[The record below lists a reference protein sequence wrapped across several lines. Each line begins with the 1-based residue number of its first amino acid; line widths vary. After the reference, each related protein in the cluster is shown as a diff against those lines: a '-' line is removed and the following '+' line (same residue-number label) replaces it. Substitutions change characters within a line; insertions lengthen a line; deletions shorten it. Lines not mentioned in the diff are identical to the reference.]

1 MSSKILVLVLLL
13 VFIGCQKNPVEEQL
27 QSFINQHLQKV
38 EPLMKGLNLS
48 YWDATA
54 SGKKADYDKYAR
66 LQLQLKKI
74 YSNREEFSQLK
85 GFKESGKVKDPL
97 LARQLTLLYNK
108 YLENQIDTTLM
119 RQIVEIST
127 AVENTF
133 NVFRGEIDGE
143 KVTNN
148 QISDILR
155 KETDWLKR
163 RKAWEA
169 SKQVGQAVADEILKL
184 VRLRNRAAR
193 QLGFDNYYTMA
204 LILAEQKEEELVAI
218 FEQLAELTD
227 QPFRELKAEIDSALS
242 QRYGVTP
249 EQMRPWGYQDP
260 FFQEPPQIYEISLD
274 KYYQNVDVKELA
286 RKFYNGIGL
295 IVDDV
300 LARSDLYERPGKYP
314 HAYCTDIDRKGD
326 VRVMANLKNNEYQMD
341 TILHELGHSVYF
353 KYIDPKLPFLL
364 RREAHTFTTEA
375 IAMLFGRLAHNPFW
389 LNRMGVMSDEEVER
403 IQPIMA
409 RNLRMGQLVF
419 ARWCQVMFHFERNLY
434 LNPDQDLNK
443 LWWDLVERYQYVRP
457 PEGRDQPDW
466 AAKIHIC
473 SAPVYYHNYML
484 GEMLASQLH
493 AYIVKHLLKEPLDGR
508 ACYVNC
514 PKVGKYLREKVFKP
528 GARYTWNDLVKY
540 ATGES
545 LTPKYFVKQF
555 VEE

>member
-1 MSSKILVLVLLL
+1 MSSKILILVLLL
-13 VFIGCQKNPVEEQL
+13 VFISCQKNPVEEQL
-27 QSFINQHLQKV
+27 QSFIKQHLQRV
-38 EPLMKGLNLS
+38 EPLMKELNLS
-48 YWDATA
+48 YWNATA
-54 SGKKADYDKYAR
+54 SGKKADYDRYAK

-74 YSNREEFSQLK
+74 YSNREEFAQLK
-85 GFKESGKVKDPL
+85 GFKESGKVRDPL

-155 KETDWLKR
+155 KETDWVKR
-163 RKAWEA
+163 KKAWEA
-169 SKQVGQAVADEILKL
+169 SKQVGQAVADEILRL

-204 LILAEQKEEELVAI
+204 LTLAEQSEEELVAI
-218 FEQLAELTD
+218 FEQLADLTD

-242 QRYGVTP
+242 RRYGVTP
-249 EQMRPWGYQDP
+249 EEMRPWGYQDP
-260 FFQEPPQIYEISLD
+260 FFQEPPQIYEVSLD
-274 KYYQNVDVKELA
+274 KYYQDVDIKELA

-341 TILHELGHSVYF
+341 TILHELGHSVYS
-353 KYIDPKLPFLL
+353 KYIDPELPFLL
-364 RREAHTFTTEA
+364 RQEAHTFTTEA
-375 IAMLFGRLAHNPFW
+375 IAMLFGRLAHNPLW
-389 LNRMGVMSDEEVER
+389 LNRMGVISDEEMKQIR
-403 IQPIMA
+403 AIMA
-409 RNLRMGQLVF
+409 KNLRMGQLVF

-434 LNPDQDLNK
+434 RDPDQDLNK

-493 AYIVKHLLKEPLDGR
+493 AYIVKHVLKEPSDEK

-514 PKVGKYLREKVFKP
+514 PEVGRYLKEKVFKP
-528 GARYTWNDLVKY
+528 GARYAWNDLIKY
-540 ATGES
+540 ATGEP